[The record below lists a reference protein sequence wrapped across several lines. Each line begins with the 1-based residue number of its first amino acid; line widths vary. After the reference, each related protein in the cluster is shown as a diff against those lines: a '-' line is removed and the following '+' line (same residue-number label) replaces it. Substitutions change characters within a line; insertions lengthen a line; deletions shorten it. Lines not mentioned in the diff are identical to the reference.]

1 MTLSKRI
8 KPKKLGQESEIM
20 SDSFA
25 QKGGIIWTER
35 GRERFQNKKE
45 ERFSSILSLKK
56 FNSHFSTEFFNLSL
70 INPNNNNA
78 RLKQLE
84 GVTRESSLLIVIM
97 GFFSKFKTKKEQPS
111 SSDKAPAGTTSA
123 DDDDEKK
130 ERKAEKLASE
140 QPGKQAAASREEID
154 YVQST
159 WQQIFPMSGPNKLSS
174 EDLDAKKTAV
184 GVLLFREIFSLAPG
198 ALALFSF
205 KDVEDVYESPML
217 KAHGKAVVGAVDAAV
232 HLLDD
237 VSKLVPILEELG
249 QFHNKKN
256 IVGAH
261 YDVVGQAVVNVI
273 GSALNGLSEAQTN
286 AWVKVYSTIK
296 SVMLAAGK

>member
-1 MTLSKRI
+1 MTMR
-8 KPKKLGQESEIM
+8 KK
-20 SDSFA
+20 
-25 QKGGIIWTER
+25 K
-35 GRERFQNKKE
+35 
-45 ERFSSILSLKK
+45 
-56 FNSHFSTEFFNLSL
+56 
-70 INPNNNNA
+70 
-78 RLKQLE
+78 
-84 GVTRESSLLIVIM
+84 
-97 GFFSKFKTKKEQPS
+97 
-111 SSDKAPAGTTSA
+111 
-123 DDDDEKK
+123 
-130 ERKAEKLASE
+130 KAEKLASE

>member
-1 MTLSKRI
+1 MTMR
-8 KPKKLGQESEIM
+8 KK
-20 SDSFA
+20 
-25 QKGGIIWTER
+25 
-35 GRERFQNKKE
+35 
-45 ERFSSILSLKK
+45 
-56 FNSHFSTEFFNLSL
+56 
-70 INPNNNNA
+70 
-78 RLKQLE
+78 
-84 GVTRESSLLIVIM
+84 
-97 GFFSKFKTKKEQPS
+97 
-111 SSDKAPAGTTSA
+111 
-123 DDDDEKK
+123 
-130 ERKAEKLASE
+130 KAEKLASE

-237 VSKLVPILEELG
+237 VSRLVPILEELG

-273 GSALNGLSEAQTN
+273 GSALNGLSEAHTN

>member
-1 MTLSKRI
+1 M
-8 KPKKLGQESEIM
+8 KLCL
-20 SDSFA
+20 
-25 QKGGIIWTER
+25 TH
-35 GRERFQNKKE
+35 
-45 ERFSSILSLKK
+45 SLKK
-56 FNSHFSTEFFNLSL
+56 GGLYGHATDFQSKKEVLTLFILPQQAGDISSISLRKIQFTFSTESILSL
-70 INPNNNNA
+70 INPNNA

-84 GVTRESSLLIVIM
+84 GVKRESSLLIVIM
-97 GFFSKFKTKKEQPS
+97 GFFSKFAKKKEQPS
-111 SSDKAPAGTTSA
+111 SSDKAPAGTTSG
-123 DDDDEKK
+123 DDDEKK

-184 GVLLFREIFSLAPG
+184 GVLLFREIFSLAPE

>member
-1 MTLSKRI
+1 M
-8 KPKKLGQESEIM
+8 
-20 SDSFA
+20 
-25 QKGGIIWTER
+25 W
-35 GRERFQNKKE
+35 
-45 ERFSSILSLKK
+45 
-56 FNSHFSTEFFNLSL
+56 
-70 INPNNNNA
+70 
-78 RLKQLE
+78 
-84 GVTRESSLLIVIM
+84 
-97 GFFSKFKTKKEQPS
+97 FFSKFAKKEEQPS
-111 SSDKAPAGTTSA
+111 SSDKAPAGTTSG
-123 DDDDEKK
+123 DDDEKK
-130 ERKAEKLASE
+130 ERKAEKLASK

-198 ALALFSF
+198 ALELFSF

-286 AWVKVYSTIK
+286 AWVRVYSTIK

>member
-1 MTLSKRI
+1 MQQI
-8 KPKKLGQESEIM
+8 FNQ
-20 SDSFA
+20 
-25 QKGGIIWTER
+25 
-35 GRERFQNKKE
+35 KKE
-45 ERFSSILSLKK
+45 VLTSFIPPQQVGDISSISLRKIQ
-56 FNSHFSTEFFNLSL
+56 FTFSTESILSL
-70 INPNNNNA
+70 INPNNA

-84 GVTRESSLLIVIM
+84 GVKRESSLLIVIM
-97 GFFSKFKTKKEQPS
+97 GFFSKFAKKKEQPS
-111 SSDKAPAGTTSA
+111 SSDKAPAGTTSG
-123 DDDDEKK
+123 DDDEKK

-198 ALALFSF
+198 ALELFSF

>member
-1 MTLSKRI
+1 M
-8 KPKKLGQESEIM
+8 
-20 SDSFA
+20 D
-25 QKGGIIWTER
+25 
-35 GRERFQNKKE
+35 RER
-45 ERFSSILSLKK
+45 EREISNQKRGEIFFNFTAVK
-56 FNSHFSTEFFNLSL
+56 FNSHFSTEFFFNLSL

-78 RLKQLE
+78 RCLKQLE

>member
-1 MTLSKRI
+1 MDMQQI
-8 KPKKLGQESEIM
+8 FNQ
-20 SDSFA
+20 
-25 QKGGIIWTER
+25 
-35 GRERFQNKKE
+35 KKE
-45 ERFSSILSLKK
+45 VLTLFILPQQAGDISSISLRKIQ
-56 FNSHFSTEFFNLSL
+56 FTFSTESILSL
-70 INPNNNNA
+70 INPNNA

-84 GVTRESSLLIVIM
+84 GVKRESSLLIVIM

-174 EDLDAKKTAV
+174 EDLDAKKTAL

-198 ALALFSF
+198 ALELFSF

-237 VSKLVPILEELG
+237 VSRLVPILEELG

>member
-1 MTLSKRI
+1 
-8 KPKKLGQESEIM
+8 
-20 SDSFA
+20 
-25 QKGGIIWTER
+25 
-35 GRERFQNKKE
+35 
-45 ERFSSILSLKK
+45 
-56 FNSHFSTEFFNLSL
+56 
-70 INPNNNNA
+70 
-78 RLKQLE
+78 
-84 GVTRESSLLIVIM
+84 M

-111 SSDKAPAGTTSA
+111 SLDKAPAGTTSA
-123 DDDDEKK
+123 DDEKK

-174 EDLDAKKTAV
+174 EDLVAKKTAV

-198 ALALFSF
+198 ALELFSF

-273 GSALNGLSEAQTN
+273 GSALNGLNEAQTN

-296 SVMLAAGK
+296 SVMLAAGN

>member
-1 MTLSKRI
+1 MDMQQI
-8 KPKKLGQESEIM
+8 FNQ
-20 SDSFA
+20 
-25 QKGGIIWTER
+25 
-35 GRERFQNKKE
+35 KKE
-45 ERFSSILSLKK
+45 VLTLFILPQQAGDISSISLRKIQ
-56 FNSHFSTEFFNLSL
+56 FTFSTESILSL
-70 INPNNNNA
+70 INPNNA

-84 GVTRESSLLIVIM
+84 GVKRESSLLIVIM
-97 GFFSKFKTKKEQPS
+97 GFFSKFAKKKEQPS
-111 SSDKAPAGTTSA
+111 SSDKAPAGTTSG
-123 DDDDEKK
+123 DDDEKK

>member
-1 MTLSKRI
+1 MH
-8 KPKKLGQESEIM
+8 PKKKE
-20 SDSFA
+20 
-25 QKGGIIWTER
+25 KGGIIWTER
-35 GRERFQNKKE
+35 EREILK
-45 ERFSSILSLKK
+45 SSILSLKK

-111 SSDKAPAGTTSA
+111 SSDKAPAGTTSG
-123 DDDDEKK
+123 DDDEKK

>member
-1 MTLSKRI
+1 MH
-8 KPKKLGQESEIM
+8 PKKKE
-20 SDSFA
+20 
-25 QKGGIIWTER
+25 KGGIIWTER
-35 GRERFQNKKE
+35 GRERFQMKKE

-84 GVTRESSLLIVIM
+84 GVKRESSHY
-97 GFFSKFKTKKEQPS
+97 S
-111 SSDKAPAGTTSA
+111 SSSWDSFPSLRRRKNSRRLQTKRPRGRRVLTMTMR
-123 DDDDEKK
+123 KK
-130 ERKAEKLASE
+130 KKAEKLASE

>member
-1 MTLSKRI
+1 MDMQQI
-8 KPKKLGQESEIM
+8 FNQ
-20 SDSFA
+20 
-25 QKGGIIWTER
+25 
-35 GRERFQNKKE
+35 KKE
-45 ERFSSILSLKK
+45 VLTLFILPQQVGDISSISLRKIQ
-56 FNSHFSTEFFNLSL
+56 FTFSTESILSL
-70 INPNNNNA
+70 INPNNA

-84 GVTRESSLLIVIM
+84 GVKRESSLLIVIM
-97 GFFSKFKTKKEQPS
+97 GFFSKFAKKKEQPS
-111 SSDKAPAGTTSA
+111 SSDKAPAGTTSG
-123 DDDDEKK
+123 DDDEKK

-198 ALALFSF
+198 ALELFSF

>member
-1 MTLSKRI
+1 MDMQQI
-8 KPKKLGQESEIM
+8 FNQ
-20 SDSFA
+20 
-25 QKGGIIWTER
+25 
-35 GRERFQNKKE
+35 KKE
-45 ERFSSILSLKK
+45 VLTLFILPQQAGDISSISLRKIQ
-56 FNSHFSTEFFNLSL
+56 FTFSTESILSL
-70 INPNNNNA
+70 INPNNA

-84 GVTRESSLLIVIM
+84 GVKRESSLLIVIM
-97 GFFSKFKTKKEQPS
+97 GFFSKFAKKKEQPS
-111 SSDKAPAGTTSA
+111 SSDKAPAGTTSG
-123 DDDDEKK
+123 DDDEKK

-174 EDLDAKKTAV
+174 EDLDAKKTAL

-198 ALALFSF
+198 ALELFSF

>member
-1 MTLSKRI
+1 VLTLFI
-8 KPKKLGQESEIM
+8 LPQQVGDI
-20 SDSFA
+20 
-25 QKGGIIWTER
+25 
-35 GRERFQNKKE
+35 
-45 ERFSSILSLKK
+45 SSISLRKIQ
-56 FNSHFSTEFFNLSL
+56 FTFSTESILSL
-70 INPNNNNA
+70 INPNNA

-84 GVTRESSLLIVIM
+84 GVKRESSLLIVIM
-97 GFFSKFKTKKEQPS
+97 GFFSKFAKKKEQPS
-111 SSDKAPAGTTSA
+111 SSDKAPAGTTSG
-123 DDDDEKK
+123 DDDEKK

>member
-1 MTLSKRI
+1 MQQI
-8 KPKKLGQESEIM
+8 FNQ
-20 SDSFA
+20 
-25 QKGGIIWTER
+25 
-35 GRERFQNKKE
+35 KKE
-45 ERFSSILSLKK
+45 VLTLFILPQQVGDISSISLRKIQ
-56 FNSHFSTEFFNLSL
+56 FTFSTESILSL
-70 INPNNNNA
+70 INPNNA

-84 GVTRESSLLIVIM
+84 GVKRESSLLIVIM
-97 GFFSKFKTKKEQPS
+97 GFFSKFAKKKEQPS
-111 SSDKAPAGTTSA
+111 SSDKAPAGTTSG
-123 DDDDEKK
+123 DDDEKK

-184 GVLLFREIFSLAPG
+184 GVLLFREIFSLAPE

>member
-1 MTLSKRI
+1 MDMQQI
-8 KPKKLGQESEIM
+8 FNQ
-20 SDSFA
+20 
-25 QKGGIIWTER
+25 
-35 GRERFQNKKE
+35 KKE
-45 ERFSSILSLKK
+45 VLTLFILPQQVGDISSISLRKIQ
-56 FNSHFSTEFFNLSL
+56 FTFSTESILSL
-70 INPNNNNA
+70 INPNNA

-84 GVTRESSLLIVIM
+84 GVKRESSLLIVIM

-111 SSDKAPAGTTSA
+111 SSDKAPAGTTSG
-123 DDDDEKK
+123 DDDEKK

-198 ALALFSF
+198 ALELFSF

>member
-1 MTLSKRI
+1 M
-8 KPKKLGQESEIM
+8 KLCL
-20 SDSFA
+20 
-25 QKGGIIWTER
+25 TH
-35 GRERFQNKKE
+35 
-45 ERFSSILSLKK
+45 SLKK
-56 FNSHFSTEFFNLSL
+56 GGLYGHATDFQSKKEVLTLFILPQQAGDISSISLRKIQFTFSTESILSL
-70 INPNNNNA
+70 INPNNA

-84 GVTRESSLLIVIM
+84 GVKRESSLLIVIM
-97 GFFSKFKTKKEQPS
+97 GFFSKFAKKKEQPS
-111 SSDKAPAGTTSA
+111 SSDKAPAGTTSG
-123 DDDDEKK
+123 DDDEKK

>member
-1 MTLSKRI
+1 MDMQQI
-8 KPKKLGQESEIM
+8 FNQ
-20 SDSFA
+20 
-25 QKGGIIWTER
+25 
-35 GRERFQNKKE
+35 KKE
-45 ERFSSILSLKK
+45 VLTLFILPQQAGDISSISLRKIQ
-56 FNSHFSTEFFNLSL
+56 FTFSTESILSL
-70 INPNNNNA
+70 INPNNA

-84 GVTRESSLLIVIM
+84 GVKRESSLLIVIM
-97 GFFSKFKTKKEQPS
+97 GFFFKFAKKKEQPS
-111 SSDKAPAGTTSA
+111 SSDKAPAGTTSG
-123 DDDDEKK
+123 DDDEKK

-198 ALALFSF
+198 ALELFSF

-232 HLLDD
+232 HLMDD

>member
-1 MTLSKRI
+1 
-8 KPKKLGQESEIM
+8 
-20 SDSFA
+20 
-25 QKGGIIWTER
+25 
-35 GRERFQNKKE
+35 
-45 ERFSSILSLKK
+45 
-56 FNSHFSTEFFNLSL
+56 
-70 INPNNNNA
+70 
-78 RLKQLE
+78 
-84 GVTRESSLLIVIM
+84 M

-198 ALALFSF
+198 ALELFSF

>member
-1 MTLSKRI
+1 M
-8 KPKKLGQESEIM
+8 
-20 SDSFA
+20 
-25 QKGGIIWTER
+25 
-35 GRERFQNKKE
+35 
-45 ERFSSILSLKK
+45 
-56 FNSHFSTEFFNLSL
+56 
-70 INPNNNNA
+70 
-78 RLKQLE
+78 
-84 GVTRESSLLIVIM
+84 
-97 GFFSKFKTKKEQPS
+97 
-111 SSDKAPAGTTSA
+111 
-123 DDDDEKK
+123 
-130 ERKAEKLASE
+130 
-140 QPGKQAAASREEID
+140 
-154 YVQST
+154 
-159 WQQIFPMSGPNKLSS
+159 
-174 EDLDAKKTAV
+174 
-184 GVLLFREIFSLAPG
+184 APG

-296 SVMLAAGK
+296 SVMLAACK

>member
-1 MTLSKRI
+1 MDMQQI
-8 KPKKLGQESEIM
+8 FNQ
-20 SDSFA
+20 
-25 QKGGIIWTER
+25 
-35 GRERFQNKKE
+35 KKE
-45 ERFSSILSLKK
+45 VLTLFILPQQAGDISSISLRKIQ
-56 FNSHFSTEFFNLSL
+56 FTFSTESILSL
-70 INPNNNNA
+70 INPNNA

-84 GVTRESSLLIVIM
+84 GVKRESSLLIVIM
-97 GFFSKFKTKKEQPS
+97 GFFFKFAKKKEQPS
-111 SSDKAPAGTTSA
+111 SSDKAPAGTTSG
-123 DDDDEKK
+123 DDDEKK

-198 ALALFSF
+198 ALELFSF

>member
-1 MTLSKRI
+1 MKKKCSHYYSYFHSKI
-8 KPKKLGQESEIM
+8 Q
-20 SDSFA
+20 F
-25 QKGGIIWTER
+25 T
-35 GRERFQNKKE
+35 
-45 ERFSSILSLKK
+45 
-56 FNSHFSTEFFNLSL
+56 FSTESILSL
-70 INPNNNNA
+70 INPNNA

-84 GVTRESSLLIVIM
+84 GVKRESSLLIVIM
-97 GFFSKFKTKKEQPS
+97 GFFSKFAKKKEQPS
-111 SSDKAPAGTTSA
+111 SSDKAPAGTTSG
-123 DDDDEKK
+123 DDDEKK

-184 GVLLFREIFSLAPG
+184 GVLLFREIFSLAPE

>member
-1 MTLSKRI
+1 
-8 KPKKLGQESEIM
+8 
-20 SDSFA
+20 
-25 QKGGIIWTER
+25 
-35 GRERFQNKKE
+35 
-45 ERFSSILSLKK
+45 
-56 FNSHFSTEFFNLSL
+56 
-70 INPNNNNA
+70 
-78 RLKQLE
+78 
-84 GVTRESSLLIVIM
+84 M

-111 SSDKAPAGTTSA
+111 SSDKAPAGTTSG
-123 DDDDEKK
+123 DDDEKK

-273 GSALNGLSEAQTN
+273 GSALNGLSEAHTN

>member
-1 MTLSKRI
+1 MDMQQI
-8 KPKKLGQESEIM
+8 FNQ
-20 SDSFA
+20 
-25 QKGGIIWTER
+25 
-35 GRERFQNKKE
+35 KKE
-45 ERFSSILSLKK
+45 VLTSFIPPQQVGDISSISLRKIQ
-56 FNSHFSTEFFNLSL
+56 FTFSTESILSL
-70 INPNNNNA
+70 INPNNA

-84 GVTRESSLLIVIM
+84 GVKRESSLLIVIM

-159 WQQIFPMSGPNKLSS
+159 WQQICPMSGPNKLSS

-184 GVLLFREIFSLAPG
+184 GVLLFREIFSLAPE

-286 AWVKVYSTIK
+286 AWVKV
-296 SVMLAAGK
+296 

>member
-1 MTLSKRI
+1 MQQI
-8 KPKKLGQESEIM
+8 FNQ
-20 SDSFA
+20 
-25 QKGGIIWTER
+25 
-35 GRERFQNKKE
+35 KKE
-45 ERFSSILSLKK
+45 VLTLFILPQQAGDISSISLRKIQ
-56 FNSHFSTEFFNLSL
+56 FTFSTESILSL
-70 INPNNNNA
+70 INPNNA

-84 GVTRESSLLIVIM
+84 GVKRESSLLIVIM
-97 GFFSKFKTKKEQPS
+97 GFFSKFAKKKEQPS
-111 SSDKAPAGTTSA
+111 SSDKAPAGTTSG
-123 DDDDEKK
+123 DDDEKK

>member
-1 MTLSKRI
+1 VKR
-8 KPKKLGQESEIM
+8 E
-20 SDSFA
+20 
-25 QKGGIIWTER
+25 
-35 GRERFQNKKE
+35 
-45 ERFSSILSLKK
+45 
-56 FNSHFSTEFFNLSL
+56 
-70 INPNNNNA
+70 
-78 RLKQLE
+78 
-84 GVTRESSLLIVIM
+84 SLLIVM

-111 SSDKAPAGTTSA
+111 SSDKAPAGPSG
-123 DDDDEKK
+123 DDDKA
-130 ERKAEKLASE
+130 RKAEKLASE

-198 ALALFSF
+198 ALELFSF
-205 KDVEDVYESPML
+205 KDVEDVYESQML

-249 QFHNKKN
+249 QFHNKRN

>member
-1 MTLSKRI
+1 
-8 KPKKLGQESEIM
+8 
-20 SDSFA
+20 
-25 QKGGIIWTER
+25 
-35 GRERFQNKKE
+35 
-45 ERFSSILSLKK
+45 
-56 FNSHFSTEFFNLSL
+56 
-70 INPNNNNA
+70 
-78 RLKQLE
+78 
-84 GVTRESSLLIVIM
+84 M

-111 SSDKAPAGTTSA
+111 SLDKAPAGTTSA
-123 DDDDEKK
+123 DDEKK

-154 YVQST
+154 SVQST

-174 EDLDAKKTAV
+174 EDLVAKKTAV

-198 ALALFSF
+198 ALELFSF

>member
-1 MTLSKRI
+1 M
-8 KPKKLGQESEIM
+8 KLCL
-20 SDSFA
+20 
-25 QKGGIIWTER
+25 TH
-35 GRERFQNKKE
+35 
-45 ERFSSILSLKK
+45 SLKK
-56 FNSHFSTEFFNLSL
+56 GGLYGHATDFQSKKEVLTLFILPQQAGDISSISLRKIQFTFSTESILSL
-70 INPNNNNA
+70 INPNNA

-84 GVTRESSLLIVIM
+84 GVKRESSLLIVIM
-97 GFFSKFKTKKEQPS
+97 GFFSKFAKKKEQPS
-111 SSDKAPAGTTSA
+111 SSDKAPAGTTSG
-123 DDDDEKK
+123 DDDEKK

-184 GVLLFREIFSLAPG
+184 GVFLFREIFSLAPE

>member
-1 MTLSKRI
+1 MDMQQI
-8 KPKKLGQESEIM
+8 FNQ
-20 SDSFA
+20 
-25 QKGGIIWTER
+25 
-35 GRERFQNKKE
+35 KKE
-45 ERFSSILSLKK
+45 VLTLFILPQQAGDISSISLRKIQ
-56 FNSHFSTEFFNLSL
+56 FTFSTESILSL
-70 INPNNNNA
+70 INPNNA

-84 GVTRESSLLIVIM
+84 GVKRESSLLIVIM
-97 GFFSKFKTKKEQPS
+97 GFFSKFAKKKEQPS
-111 SSDKAPAGTTSA
+111 SSDKAPAGTTSG
-123 DDDDEKK
+123 DDDEKK

-174 EDLDAKKTAV
+174 EDLDAKKTAL

>member
-1 MTLSKRI
+1 MDMQQI
-8 KPKKLGQESEIM
+8 FNQ
-20 SDSFA
+20 
-25 QKGGIIWTER
+25 
-35 GRERFQNKKE
+35 KKE
-45 ERFSSILSLKK
+45 VLTLFILPQQAGDISSISLRKIQ
-56 FNSHFSTEFFNLSL
+56 FTFSTESILSL
-70 INPNNNNA
+70 INPNNA

-84 GVTRESSLLIVIM
+84 GVKRESSLLIVIM
-97 GFFSKFKTKKEQPS
+97 GFFSKFAKKKEQPS
-111 SSDKAPAGTTSA
+111 SSDKAPAGTTSG
-123 DDDDEKK
+123 DDDEKK

-198 ALALFSF
+198 ALELFSF

>member
-1 MTLSKRI
+1 
-8 KPKKLGQESEIM
+8 
-20 SDSFA
+20 
-25 QKGGIIWTER
+25 
-35 GRERFQNKKE
+35 
-45 ERFSSILSLKK
+45 
-56 FNSHFSTEFFNLSL
+56 
-70 INPNNNNA
+70 
-78 RLKQLE
+78 
-84 GVTRESSLLIVIM
+84 M
-97 GFFSKFKTKKEQPS
+97 GFFSKFAKKEQQPS
-111 SSDKAPAGTTSA
+111 SSDKAPAGTTSG
-123 DDDDEKK
+123 DDDEKK
-130 ERKAEKLASE
+130 ERKAEKLASK